1 MDEVGE
7 EDEDSEEVDEVGEE
21 DEDSEE
27 DEDESAGEEE
37 DRAGRAGLGLK
48 ELW

>member
-1 MDEVGE
+1 MGVGE
-7 EDEDSEEVDEVGEE
+7 EIEGAEVDEVGEE